1 MKLFTYQGAPV
12 IAHWTV
18 LLAFPLGWAVQGSLL
33 GALVAQVAFLVLMLA
48 HELGHAFV
56 ASRLRLPIVSL
67 HIYAIHGAWRATFE
81 FKDGNA
87 YVLDYEDY
95 H

>member
-67 HIYAIHGAWRATFE
+67 HIYAIPG
-81 FKDGNA
+81 
-87 YVLDYEDY
+87 
-95 H
+95 